1 MSRFNAE
8 ISKKLHLEL
17 KKATRHRGL
26 TLKDWLI
33 EKATGET
40 IEYRQSMSIKETRFK

>member
-1 MSRFNAE
+1 VARFNAE
-8 ISKKLHLEL
+8 ISKTLLRAL
-17 KKATRHRGL
+17 KKASRARGL

-40 IEYRQSMSIKETRFK
+40 IEYRHAVAMKEAGK